1 MGMLYVARV
10 EVIPTGDADDWTFD
24 EVGWERSLRPSFA
37 IAGAYSFHDRAKKDR
52 GSLGARPL
60 DLGSTDFHQAHVDLM
75 FKYAGLSLTSEFN
88 WRKGIREFGDGTVI
102 DDMGIELPA
111 PRVPAR
117 NGIGYF
123 VQAGFLIPRV
133 PLEIT
138 GRWGQIIGLGDVGQT
153 SLPDSEEVGGGV
165 SWYFLR
171 HSLKV
176 QADYFRLR
184 ADHFD
189 VETLSFTPEPWSRS
203 VDQFRVQLQVAF

>member
-1 MGMLYVARV
+1 MLPWLGRRTATESPSETGTGTACGVGALAGVAPEGVSMTSGRPP
-10 EVIPTGDADDWTFD
+10 EGECRRCREWRRLCGDCRLCVNCCRCDEDAGEDDA
-24 EVGWERSLRPSFA
+24 EGW
-37 IAGAYSFHDRAKKDR
+37 
-52 GSLGARPL
+52 
-60 DLGSTDFHQAHVDLM
+60 Q
-75 FKYAGLSLTSEFN
+75 
-88 WRKGIREFGDGTVI
+88 FGDGTVI
-102 DDMGIELPA
+102 DDMGMEVPA

-117 NGIGYF
+117 NGLGYV

-138 GRWGQIIGLGDVGQT
+138 GRWGQIVSLGDVGQT

-189 VETLSFTPEPWSRS
+189 IETLSFTREPWSRS
-203 VDQFRVQLQVAF
+203 VDQFRVQLQLAF